1 MQIMQNLPYGH
12 AVDWWALGIMIYEML
27 VGHLPFD
34 DNTEDAADAN
44 QTLEDKI
51 VNSKVQFP
59 EGLSLAA
66 VSVVRKV
73 STITVKTGALK
84 TS

>member
-1 MQIMQNLPYGH
+1 
-12 AVDWWALGIMIYEML
+12 VDWWALGIMIYEML
-27 VGHLPFD
+27 VGHPPFD
-34 DNTEDAADAN
+34 DDAGDAADASR
-44 QTLEDKI
+44 TLEYNIINREVD
-51 VNSKVQFP
+51 FP
-59 EGLSLAA
+59 EGLSLTA

>member
-1 MQIMQNLPYGH
+1 MQLMQDLPYGH

-27 VGHLPFD
+27 VGHPPFD
-34 DNTEDAADAN
+34 DDAGDAADDS
-44 QTLEDKI
+44 QTLEYNIINREVD
-51 VNSKVQFP
+51 FP
-59 EGLSLAA
+59 EGLSLTA